1 LHIHRTATWPARDDR
16 RAAVV
21 WLGIFW
27 IFIGFG
33 FGFDLKHYV
42 HESPPVPLIVHIHA
56 VMMTLWVL
64 LVTALVALVETS
76 NVRLHRRLGWF
87 AAYLAPVLLIVTLW
101 AQVAWQ
107 VKNLHT
113 ADAFPPSFLAI
124 AFTGPL
130 SLAILLPWGVLLRSN
145 LAAHRRVL
153 ILSTIALTDPGFS
166 RLLGLF
172 VGPSPTWLSQY
183 LFFFGGTLFI
193 TAADVR
199 LGCLQGPRDAA
210 VPRRRR
216 AHHGNRYGSGR
227 HQHERRLAEPRALLD
242 QLAGAPRIRT
252 ALTLPR
258 GGRAYSPGM

>member
-1 LHIHRTATWPARDDR
+1 MHVYTTATWRASDDR
-16 RAAVV
+16 RASAV

-33 FGFDLKHYV
+33 FGFDLKHYA
-42 HESPPVPLIVHIHA
+42 HESPPVPTIVHIHA

-64 LVTALVALVETS
+64 LITALVALVETN

-87 AAYLAPVLLIVTLW
+87 AAYFAPLLFIVALW

-107 VKNLHT
+107 VTNLHT

-124 AFTGPL
+124 AFSGPL
-130 SLAILLPWGVLLRSN
+130 CFAILLPWGVLLRNN

-172 VGPSPTWLSQY
+172 VSPAPTWLSQY

-193 TAADVR
+193 TLLMFAWDVYKGR
-199 LGCLQGPRDAA
+199 VMQQFLVGATLIIAVDMAA
-210 VPRRRR
+210 VAISMNAGWQSIAHAWVASL
-216 AHHGNRYGSGR
+216 AHH
-227 HQHERRLAEPRALLD
+227 A
-242 QLAGAPRIRT
+242 
-252 ALTLPR
+252 
-258 GGRAYSPGM
+258 

>member
-193 TAADVR
+193 TLLMFAWDVYKGR
-199 LGCLQGPRDAA
+199 VMQQYLVGAGLITAIDMAA
-210 VPRRRR
+210 VAISMNAGWQSL
-216 AHHGNRYGSGR
+216 AHSWISSLARHG
-227 HQHERRLAEPRALLD
+227 
-242 QLAGAPRIRT
+242 
-252 ALTLPR
+252 
-258 GGRAYSPGM
+258 